1 MKKGSILGGIFE
13 AVDVKKLV
21 KDLIETPSSKENAD
35 QGKFVQLL
43 KGLAFSEDPESDK
56 FMMKLMDTV
65 SKENFSEFIK

>member
-1 MKKGSILGGIFE
+1 MKKGSILDGIFE